1 MPVQPFLSAC
11 TNKQGVKND
20 NTHPVV
26 IIGAGA
32 AGLISGYLLKQQGV
46 SVKILE
52 AASNFGGRMKRT
64 TDFAD
69 FPIPLGAEW
78 IHVKPNILSEI
89 VNDDSVNI
97 DVKVEKYNPDI
108 DYALY
113 EGEKISIEQI
123 EMNKES
129 KFVNSTWF
137 DFFEQYI
144 VPSVEKHIIYGAVVE
159 KIDYLADEIKI
170 ETFDKIYLAS
180 RVVLTVPVKVLQQ
193 NKLTFIPELPKSKQD
208 AINSVKVW
216 SGFKAFIEFSDK
228 FYPALI
234 GFNPT
239 TNDGEKLYYDATYG
253 QNSNQHILGL
263 FAVGNESLSY
273 LRLTDEER
281 VKYILHE
288 LDKIFDGKASA
299 HYVKHIFQNWD
310 IEPHINGAYIRDNE
324 DWTAVKKLGE
334 SVDGRLFFAGDAY
347 TDGEDWSAVHNA
359 VHSAK
364 RAVQAIMG
372 S

>member
-1 MPVQPFLSAC
+1 MQPFLSAC
-11 TNKQGVKND
+11 TNKQGFKND

-64 TDFAD
+64 TTFAD

-108 DYALY
+108 DCALY
-113 EGEKISIEQI
+113 EGEKISIKQI

-170 ETFDKIYLAS
+170 ET
-180 RVVLTVPVKVLQQ
+180 
-193 NKLTFIPELPKSKQD
+193 
-208 AINSVKVW
+208 
-216 SGFKAFIEFSDK
+216 SDK
-228 FYPALI
+228 VYLALI

-239 TNDGEKLYYDATYG
+239 TNDGEKLYYDAAYG
-253 QNSNQHILGL
+253 QNSNLHILGL

-334 SVDGRLFFAGDAY
+334 SADGRLFFAGDAY
-347 TDGEDWSAVHNA
+347 TDGEDWSAVNNA

-364 RAVQAIMG
+364 RAVQAIMD